1 MYSRWL
7 GTCRSAGSARTKLE
21 VGESKVLST
30 ILSMDAK
37 LQVINVSSRLICV
50 GMGFE
55 LVHGECI

>member
-7 GTCRSAGSARTKLE
+7 VTCRSARYARTKLE

-30 ILSMDAK
+30 VLSMDAK
-37 LQVINVSSRLICV
+37 LQAINVSGRLICV

-55 LVHGECI
+55 LVHGEYI